1 MEREQPSDLHELIRT
16 QLRRLRAA
24 AGMNQEE
31 FGRRTNYSASLVSA
45 VEVGTRPLDRPYAKR
60 ADEVLQTGG
69 MFEELLRTAEVLR
82 QPSWFLPYLEAERN
96 ARQLRCYQPT
106 LVPGLL
112 QTERYARAV
121 IRTDAALTEAG
132 VERRLANR
140 MARQAV
146 LEQDDPPQLV
156 AVIDEVV
163 LRRVDEELK
172 DVLVE
177 QVHHLM
183 ELATRPNI
191 SVHLVPTGVGMHIG
205 LTGPFTLA
213 RGADGGW
220 VANLE
225 TQLGGVL
232 ADKDDDLTALLSRWE
247 TVRNEAL
254 SGRQSIELMKDVVK
268 PWI

>member
-16 QLRRLRAA
+16 QLRRLRTA

-31 FGRRTNYSASLVSA
+31 FGRRSNYSASLVSA
-45 VEVGTRPLDRPYAKR
+45 VETGTRPVDRPFAKR
-60 ADEVLQTGG
+60 ADEVLETGG

-82 QPSWFLPYLEAERN
+82 QPAWFLPYLEAERT
-96 ARQLRCYQPT
+96 ARQLRCYQST

-121 IRTDAALTEAG
+121 IRCDDTLTDAG

-146 LEQDDPPQLV
+146 LDQEEPPQFV

-163 LRRVDEELK
+163 LRRVDERLH

-177 QVHHLM
+177 QVHHLID
-183 ELATRPNI
+183 LAERPNI
-191 SVHLVPTGVGMHIG
+191 SVHLVPVGVGMHAG
-205 LTGPFTLA
+205 LTGPFILA
-213 RGADGGW
+213 RSTDDGW
-220 VANLE
+220 VGNIE

-232 ADKDDDLTALLSRWE
+232 ADKDEDVNTLLSKWE

-254 SGRQSIELMKDVVK
+254 SGRQSIELMKDCVK